1 MKGPQDRGELR
12 NISGSPQKAQF
23 PVKHG
28 HRARALRF
36 KLTFSFNTFSAPGGP
51 GPAVGHIP
59 EGGAGEQNLFVDP
72 TAEMPSAAA
81 CGGVT
86 ALVAVRGE
94 PMERSSTDSGGPIC
108 VCAFFLCKVLVVSR
122 LAQELDMDV
131 GILVTGAEP
140 LCAQETGPATF
151 SVLTMVPM
159 V

>member
-1 MKGPQDRGELR
+1 M
-12 NISGSPQKAQF
+12 
-23 PVKHG
+23 
-28 HRARALRF
+28 
-36 KLTFSFNTFSAPGGP
+36 
-51 GPAVGHIP
+51 
-59 EGGAGEQNLFVDP
+59 
-72 TAEMPSAAA
+72 AEMPSAVA

-131 GILVTGAEP
+131 DILVTGAEP